1 MKLFT
6 MLFNAFIAMF
16 LRNIAMFM
24 ASTSATAQSYNDTNV
39 IGQVLQ
45 IGAMNNTGAFL
56 AAIGGLNGAR
66 RIKSISYDMVAS
78 YSLNTGTQGNVS
90 ETATLS
96 AGTAKFYAK
105 TPVNNVTQI
114 NKYEIIVSDRRE
126 AATDEV
132 ASTTFLGNAPS
143 VSEFDTQ
150 AARQMEQ
157 FNADWEFTCLQ
168 GTYTARSA
176 VGVAEGSGGLVDS
189 TIGITTNKVNAS
201 SASLDSDMIA
211 ELLVTMS
218 ENGAPMNNLA
228 FVVRPAYL
236 NQLNTLYGFAP
247 QDRNVGGVQL
257 RQIVST
263 FGPVSLIMTNNAPAN
278 TLLAVN
284 MPFVQPVV
292 LPHKG
297 GIDILMKE
305 FLDGSS
311 AEKGYIEGYIGVDF
325 KHESL
330 HGKIYGLA

>member
-1 MKLFT
+1 MS
-6 MLFNAFIAMF
+6 
-16 LRNIAMFM
+16 
-24 ASTSATAQSYNDTNV
+24 STTATAQSYNDTNV

-66 RIKSISYDMVAS
+66 RVKSISYDMVAS

-90 ETATLS
+90 ENTTLS

-114 NKYEIIVSDRRE
+114 NKYDIIVSDRRE

-132 ASTTFLGNAPS
+132 VSTTFLGGAPQ
-143 VSEFDTQ
+143 VSEFDRQ
-150 AARQMEQ
+150 AAIQMLQ
-157 FNADWEFTCLQ
+157 LNADWEFTCLQ
-168 GTYTARSA
+168 GTYAPRAA
-176 VGVAEGSGGLVDS
+176 VGTAEGSGGLTDS
-189 TIGITTNKVNAS
+189 TIGIATNKVNAS
-201 SASLDSDMIA
+201 SAALDSDMIA
-211 ELLVTMS
+211 DLLVTMS
-218 ENGAPMNNLA
+218 GNGAPMNNLA
-228 FVVRPAYL
+228 FVVRPTYL
-236 NQLNTLYGFAP
+236 DQLNTLYGFAP
-247 QDRNVGGVQL
+247 QDRNIGGVQL
-257 RQIVST
+257 KQIYST
-263 FGPVSLIMTNNAPAN
+263 FGTVSLIMTNNAPAN

-311 AEKGYIEGYIGVDF
+311 AQKGYVEGYIGVDF

-330 HGKIYGLA
+330 HGKIYNLS